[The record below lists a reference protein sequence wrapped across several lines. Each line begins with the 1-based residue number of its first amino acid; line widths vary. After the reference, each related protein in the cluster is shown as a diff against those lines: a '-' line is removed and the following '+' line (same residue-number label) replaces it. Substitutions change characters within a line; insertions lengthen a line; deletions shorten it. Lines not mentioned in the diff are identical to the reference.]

1 MHSMCAKFAKRGPL
15 LAGAIALAAA
25 VTLQAALG
33 ILTLLMVAPI
43 GLALLHQATAMLVL
57 TVATLHAA
65 PNASRV
71 ACRARQIHFRSP
83 RGRRI
88 AGDERMSELNSP
100 APAPDR
106 R

>member
-1 MHSMCAKFAKRGPL
+1 MVHAFNVAKVAKRGPL
-15 LAGAIALAAA
+15 LTGAIALAAA

-65 PNASRV
+65 FVAERV
-71 ACRARQIHFRSP
+71 PSP
-83 RGRRI
+83 I
-88 AGDERMSELNSP
+88 ISP
-100 APAPDR
+100 ARA
-106 R
+106 